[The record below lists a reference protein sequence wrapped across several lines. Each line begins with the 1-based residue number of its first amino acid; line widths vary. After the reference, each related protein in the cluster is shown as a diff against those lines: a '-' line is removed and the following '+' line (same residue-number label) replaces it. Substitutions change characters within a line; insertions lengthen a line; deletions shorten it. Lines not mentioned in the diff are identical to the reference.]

1 MPHSTH
7 TQKTDSKENT
17 VQNVSNVKNIENTL
31 FHGDSRAVLES
42 LPNNIVDC
50 VVTSPPYWGARDY
63 GIDEQIGFEKSME
76 QYVNELVSVFTE
88 VKHTLKDSGVMFLC
102 IDDLHQSTAPNT
114 ENAVSN
120 LNEKT
125 AESQG
130 SQYRFDSGLPAKSLM
145 GIPERLILSLLDTG
159 WVLRNKIVWVKSNP
173 LPEPSAVD
181 RFRQS
186 WEPIYMFTKESQY
199 EFHCENTSESDVWEF
214 ATASHETVHP
224 APLPVTLCKKC
235 VLSGAPPNGVVL
247 DPFCGSGST
256 CIAAE
261 KTNREYIGIDVNES
275 YLMET
280 QAKLQS
286 DIVTKNKDVES
297 TNGQQTLSSFD

>member
-7 TQKTDSKENT
+7 TQKTSNKEST
-17 VQNVSNVKNIENTL
+17 VHDVASVENIEDTL
-31 FHGDSRAVLES
+31 FHGDSRTVLES
-42 LPNNIVDC
+42 LPNSVVDC

-63 GIDEQIGFEKSME
+63 GIDEQIGFENSID
-76 QYVNELVSVFTE
+76 QYVNELMSIFTE

-120 LNEKT
+120 LNAKT
-125 AESQG
+125 ATSQG

-145 GIPERLILSLLDTG
+145 GIPERLVMSLLDDG

-181 RFRQS
+181 RFTQS
-186 WEPIYMFTKESQY
+186 WEPIYMFTKKSQY
-199 EFHCENTSESDVWEF
+199 DFHYESTSESDVWDF
-214 ATASHETVHP
+214 ATASHETIHP
-224 APLPVTLCKKC
+224 APLPIDVCEKC

-247 DPFCGSGST
+247 DPFCGSGTT

-261 KTNREYIGIDVNES
+261 KVNRNYVGIDINKE
-275 YLMET
+275 YLKDT
-280 QAKLQS
+280 QKMLQS
-286 DIVTKNKDVES
+286 DIVTENNEVEN
-297 TNGQQTLSSFD
+297 TNGQQTLTSFK